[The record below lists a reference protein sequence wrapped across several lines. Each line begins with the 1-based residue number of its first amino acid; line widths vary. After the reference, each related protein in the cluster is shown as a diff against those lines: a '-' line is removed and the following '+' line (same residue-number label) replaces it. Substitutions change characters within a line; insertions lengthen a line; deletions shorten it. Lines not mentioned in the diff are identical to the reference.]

1 MPAKKAAKKTA
12 TKKKTPATKK
22 WSHDVMEHSDAMDL
36 QSGIFKSNDPARI
49 AKSVKRSSERSN
61 RRKGTPFQ
69 SAMSFLN
76 FYINRGGKNL
86 SATRKKVLEKTKD
99 ELRKAFHR
107 KPGTSTKH

>member
-1 MPAKKAAKKTA
+1 MPTKKTA
-12 TKKKTPATKK
+12 TKKKSPTKRK
-22 WSHDVMEHSDAMDL
+22 WSHEVMEHSDAMDL
-36 QSGIFKSNDPARI
+36 ESGIFKSNDPAKI
-49 AKSVKRSSERSN
+49 AKSVKRSSERSS

-86 SATRKKVLEKTKD
+86 SEARKKVLERTKD

-107 KPGTSTKH
+107 KPEISTKH